1 MSSCAR
7 ASTCS
12 VNPTAI
18 IHCESLPR
26 FTRGASSPSVVS
38 SSSRFASISQPLR
51 QVATSTA
58 LKSAVTCSGL
68 HSQSVFRLPFHSYS
82 CPSSHLPSSS
92 HIRLSRTAC
101 LSPPRASSAPNA
113 GSPAVT
119 SPSSPLPRSDP
130 ASSVSQSSTALH
142 PAVPP
147 PCSVPFVL
155 SPSDLS
161 SASSAANL
169 SIEDYICRYLLQPAT
184 DHARPPISRF
194 HVSAIAIG
202 AKTGRAF
209 LGVNLEFPGLPLH
222 NSVHAEQFAVAS
234 AALHGEPALSA
245 LLVSRPPCGHCRQFL
260 QEMRGAEGLRV
271 IIAEEAE
278 EAEETTLTHLLPR
291 RFGPH
296 SLLADDFPLLL
307 EQRDNG
313 LQLIDPV
320 DAPSQLDFMLVPPLA
335 RSFSSASPPAI
346 ESAAAAAASA
356 GSPAAVL
363 STPLGQEAV
372 LRALD
377 AANASYAPYSLSP
390 SGVALIS
397 RTGAVHAGSY
407 IESAAYNPSLPALQA
422 ALIALVAETGGE
434 GAYEDVV
441 HVALVEREGAQVRFD
456 SITALSVARI
466 APHATFSLH
475 LARDTHQATAVDR

>member
-1 MSSCAR
+1 MCDLLCASASSVRVSSRKVAVG
-7 ASTCS
+7 SHPSHLVPGT
-12 VNPTAI
+12 TAI
-18 IHCESLPR
+18 NSAATPCRH
-26 FTRGASSPSVVS
+26 SPS
-38 SSSRFASISQPLR
+38 PL
-51 QVATSTA
+51 
-58 LKSAVTCSGL
+58 
-68 HSQSVFRLPFHSYS
+68 RLPFQRHST
-82 CPSSHLPSSS
+82 PFSHLPASF
-92 HIRLSRTAC
+92 HPRLLRTASVPPPP
-101 LSPPRASSAPNA
+101 LSPPRASSAPN
-113 GSPAVT
+113 GRSPAVT
-119 SPSSPLPRSDP
+119 SPSPPVPNSDP
-130 ASSVSQSSTALH
+130 AFSASPSSA
-142 PAVPP
+142 PP
-147 PCSVPFVL
+147 HSLAPSPCSVPFVL

-169 SIEDYICRYLLQPAT
+169 SIEDYIVRFLLQPAT
-184 DHARPPISRF
+184 DLARPPISRF
-194 HVSAIAIG
+194 HVSAIAVG

-209 LGVNLEFPGLPLH
+209 LGVNLEFPGVPLH

-260 QEMRGAEGLRV
+260 QELRGAEGLRV
-271 IIAEEAE
+271 VIAEEAE
-278 EAEETTLTHLLPR
+278 AAEETSLTHLLPH

-307 EQRDNG
+307 EQRDNS

-320 DAPSQLDFMLVPPLA
+320 DVPSPLDFVLVPPLA
-335 RSFSSASPPAI
+335 RSFSSASPSAVD
-346 ESAAAAAASA
+346 SAAAAAVSA
-356 GSPAAVL
+356 VSPAAVV
-363 STPLGQEAV
+363 SSPLGNEAV

-390 SGVALIS
+390 SGVALVT

-422 ALIALVAETGGE
+422 ALIALVVETGGE

-441 HVALVEREGAQVRFD
+441 HVALVEKEGAQVRFD

-475 LARDTHQATAVDR
+475 LARESSLSGGG